1 MEKKVRVNGEDAS
14 GSGNAT
20 GILGPVMKTVAPPLI
35 WMGIGFLAATWFYK
49 PKRA

>member
-1 MEKKVRVNGEDAS
+1 MEKKVRVNGEDAAA
-14 GSGNAT
+14 GNG
-20 GILGPVMKTVAPPLI
+20 GIIGPVMKTVAPPLI

>member
-1 MEKKVRVNGEDAS
+1 MAATPPTNGPTP
-14 GSGNAT
+14 AT
-20 GILGPVMKTVAPPLI
+20 APGMLTAVVQKTAPPLI